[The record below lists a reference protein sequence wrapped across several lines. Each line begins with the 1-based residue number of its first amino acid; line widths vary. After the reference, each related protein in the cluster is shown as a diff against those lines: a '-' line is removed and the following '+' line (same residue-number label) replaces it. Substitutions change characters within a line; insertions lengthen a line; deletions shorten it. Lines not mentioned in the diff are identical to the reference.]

1 MFNEQNYDKETLFKM
16 ALGLQDPW
24 NVAKTEFSE
33 EKGRLDIYLSCEKGS
48 KFPCPEC
55 GQILNIHDS
64 RERTWKHLNFFQ
76 YETYLYANLPRIK
89 CAKCKIRKNINAPWA
104 RPNSGF
110 TLLFEAFTME
120 LAQAMPMTKVKGIV
134 NENDTRLMRIIKY
147 YVGKAREKVDMSNVR
162 KIATDETS
170 KTKGHNYITTF
181 IDIDEKKL
189 LFATE
194 GKDNTT
200 VIRFTEDLEKHN
212 GKAENITQ
220 ACCDLSKA
228 FIKGINENLPNA
240 EIIFDRY
247 HVMDKIIKAQ
257 EEVRKQEQN
266 QNPLLKGSKQALLHN
281 PETAT
286 EKQTEKLEKLSKLNL
301 KTVRAY
307 NIRLALRDVYEIN
320 NTEEA
325 EIALKKWYF
334 WATHS
339 RLEPVKKAA
348 KTIKEHWQGIL
359 NFFKDRIT
367 NGIAEGFNSIIQTI
381 KRRARGYRNTDN
393 FITMIYLNLG
403 KLNFN
408 LPRVTN
414 LATPYR

>member
-1 MFNEQNYDKETLFKM
+1 
-16 ALGLQDPW
+16 
-24 NVAKTEFSE
+24 
-33 EKGRLDIYLSCEKGS
+33 
-48 KFPCPEC
+48 
-55 GQILNIHDS
+55 
-64 RERTWKHLNFFQ
+64 
-76 YETYLYANLPRIK
+76 
-89 CAKCKIRKNINAPWA
+89 
-104 RPNSGF
+104 
-110 TLLFEAFTME
+110 
-120 LAQAMPMTKVKGIV
+120 
-134 NENDTRLMRIIKY
+134 
-147 YVGKAREKVDMSNVR
+147 
-162 KIATDETS
+162 
-170 KTKGHNYITTF
+170 
-181 IDIDEKKL
+181 
-189 LFATE
+189 
-194 GKDNTT
+194 
-200 VIRFTEDLEKHN
+200 
-212 GKAENITQ
+212 
-220 ACCDLSKA
+220 
-228 FIKGINENLPNA
+228 
-240 EIIFDRY
+240 
-247 HVMDKIIKAQ
+247 MDKVIKAQ
-257 EEVRKQEQN
+257 EEVRKQEQA
-266 QNPLLKGSKQALLHN
+266 QNHLLKGSRQALLHN

-286 EKQTEKLEKLSKLNL
+286 EKQALKLEKLSKLNL